1 MSRRISIVL
10 ILFCLFTLTSVSAKD
25 IFTLVIDA
33 GHGGKD
39 AGALGAFSKEKDINL
54 NVALAFG
61 KYVEQNLSDVK
72 VVYTRTTDIFI
83 PLNRRAQIANKAK
96 ANLFISIHTNS
107 VPPTKTPPQGFQVY
121 TLGMHRAKDNL
132 DVAMRENSVISL
144 EKGYERTYEGFDP
157 KSSESYIMFEIM
169 QSANMEKSVELARL
183 IQSYVCKKANRS
195 DKGVHQA
202 GFLVL
207 RETSM
212 PSCLI
217 ELGFITHQEEERF
230 LNSAEGIDLMAR
242 GIYEAFVEYKNRY
255 HGQIQIPYRPQN
267 DNKLSVVNVL
277 PNIVGV
283 KNKVVEKP
291 VKAKD
296 IKVKPQTQV
305 QSPKKQPTK
314 TVTKKPVVVEKE
326 IVKKKI
332 VDSKKESLIFKVQ
345 VFAINHQ
352 LTSGSS
358 QFKGHTDITYFVE
371 GRWYKYTIGNSTD
384 YNEINRL
391 LKKVKADF
399 PEAFIVAFKNGK
411 RIDTSEAIKEF
422 LQNKK
427 KK

>member
-1 MSRRISIVL
+1 
-10 ILFCLFTLTSVSAKD
+10 
-25 IFTLVIDA
+25 
-33 GHGGKD
+33 
-39 AGALGAFSKEKDINL
+39 
-54 NVALAFG
+54 
-61 KYVEQNLSDVK
+61 
-72 VVYTRTTDIFI
+72 
-83 PLNRRAQIANKAK
+83 
-96 ANLFISIHTNS
+96 
-107 VPPTKTPPQGFQVY
+107 
-121 TLGMHRAKDNL
+121 
-132 DVAMRENSVISL
+132 
-144 EKGYERTYEGFDP
+144 
-157 KSSESYIMFEIM
+157 
-169 QSANMEKSVELARL
+169 
-183 IQSYVCKKANRS
+183 
-195 DKGVHQA
+195 
-202 GFLVL
+202 
-207 RETSM
+207 M

-277 PNIVGV
+277 PNIAGV